1 MAAYGWALAF
11 SGSVDVG
18 YPQGLTSFSEGL
30 VGPSSCCGY
39 PGVLVQ
45 PLLPKAMNTRWIEL
59 CSVST
64 GIFVSG
70 VCTAVHLESLLL
82 GFLQPLLKQVRDL
95 FSAPSASVWV
105 LSPLIALVCYLTV
118 PYLGLLPRTTGLTAP
133 ICHLSSHSLVP

>member
-11 SGSVDVG
+11 TGFVDVG
-18 YPQGLTSFSEGL
+18 YLQGLTSFSEGL

-64 GIFVSG
+64 
-70 VCTAVHLESLLL
+70 SLR
-82 GFLQPLLKQVRDL
+82 V
-95 FSAPSASVWV
+95 
-105 LSPLIALVCYLTV
+105 LVCFYQDFC
-118 PYLGLLPRTTGLTAP
+118 LGCIYSCASGEPALWDSFN
-133 ICHLSSHSLVP
+133 LS